1 MFKWMP
7 VVDPPGGGA
16 TKVRWQDRE
25 NLRPGEAGQGCQAPN
40 LILLDLNDENSNQRF
55 HLEGSLQKSTEPS
68 PYSHPVSSVGPLAEI
83 PQGFRPLRLGRERDP
98 GGLTA
103 GSSDELPILT
113 KEEPVPGLLEAEAP
127 EAYSILQP
135 VPPVLEIAQADPEDL
150 HICPNVPEP

>member
-16 TKVRWQDRE
+16 TKVRWQERRGRGA
-25 NLRPGEAGQGCQAPN
+25 RPQGD